1 MLGLAIELV
10 WGDVSVTEEFTPP
23 FSQVFGDWGGGL
35 CVAEAGVAGEVTASS
50 EVIEAAC

>member
-1 MLGLAIELV
+1 MLGLAYELV

-23 FSQVFGDWGGGL
+23 FSQVFGDSGGGL